1 MVNHV
6 ATTHVLHHGPA
17 LRTGPETWAAHQT
30 PAGCRLEIMTSQEPP
45 FKLLPLLLYQV
56 PAAMPRAPRNTAD
69 PPRTVP
75 GSASSAV
82 ARAGPCP
89 VHAGRH
95 SRAVSCA
102 ARNSA
107 TSASLRQFLM
117 VDVFARAHRPANH
130 NSRYGGVVVWASAP
144 PPYASQQAAAT
155 KVVTTTIVAQPPGFF
170 KSRKRLEAKI
180 ALPPLCLYL
189 LCDGFAIFQRVHC
202 G

>member
-6 ATTHVLHHGPA
+6 ATTHVLHHGTA
-17 LRTGPETWAAHQT
+17 LRTGPEARAAHQAPT
-30 PAGCRLEIMTSQEPP
+30 GCRLEIMTSKEPP
-45 FKLLPLLLYQV
+45 LKLLPLLLYQV
-56 PAAMPRAPRNTAD
+56 PAAMPRAPGNATD
-69 PPRTVP
+69 PTCTVP
-75 GSASSAV
+75 CSASSAV
-82 ARAGPCP
+82 ARARPCP

-117 VDVFARAHRPANH
+117 VDVFARAHGPANH
-130 NSRYGGVVVWASAP
+130 NSRYGGVIVGASAP

-155 KVVTTTIVAQPPGFF
+155 KAVTTTIVAQPPGCF

-189 LCDGFAIFQRVHC
+189 LCDSFAVFQGVHS